1 MVLANQMDRV
11 ALFFDMS
18 NLYFVAR
25 DLGVRID
32 YARLLDFLVAGR
44 RLVCACAYV
53 TLAGEE
59 SSAVPFLTWLR
70 RNGFRVV
77 TRTLRRGSDGVLRGD
92 LDLELAVDVLL
103 QAPHVDVIVLVTGD
117 GDYCYLVEAVQ
128 RLGRRVEI
136 ASAPRNTAV
145 ELMELADYYI
155 DLEANLRHFS
165 QPRPSSIGRGEPGG
179 RASENW
185 RTRHEEEPEE
195 RGYELERGSEWGEQ
209 EYRDDDFGR

>member
-1 MVLANQMDRV
+1 MVLPNQIDRV
-11 ALFFDMS
+11 AVFFDMS

-32 YARLLDFLVAGR
+32 YARLLEFLVAGR
-44 RLVCACAYV
+44 RLVCAYAYV

-77 TRTLRRGSDGVLRGD
+77 TRTLRRGSDGALRGD
-92 LDLELAVDVLL
+92 LDLEMAVDVLL
-103 QAPHVDVIVLVTGD
+103 QTPHVDVIVLVTGD
-117 GDYCYLVEAVQ
+117 GEYCYLVETVQ

-145 ELMELADYYI
+145 ELMELADYYV
-155 DLEANLRHFS
+155 DLEVNLRHFS
-165 QPRPSSIGRGEPGG
+165 QPRPLAAGRVRPEPEHG
-179 RASENW
+179 
-185 RTRHEEEPEE
+185 EEEV
-195 RGYELERGSEWGEQ
+195 WQEQ
-209 EYRDDDFGR
+209 ELADDDLDR

>member
-1 MVLANQMDRV
+1 MVLASHLDRV

-18 NLYFVAR
+18 NLYYVAR

-44 RLVCACAYV
+44 RLVCAYAYV
-53 TLAGEE
+53 TLAGDE

-77 TRTLRRGSDGVLRGD
+77 TRSLRRGSDGALRGD

-145 ELMELADYYI
+145 ELMELADYYV

-165 QPRPSSIGRGEPGG
+165 QPRGPAPGRAEAGG
-179 RASENW
+179 RTGEYW
-185 RTRHEEEPEE
+185 RNRHEPEAEEAGNEE
-195 RGYELERGSEWGEQ
+195 RTTWGERGFS
-209 EYRDDDFGR
+209 DDDLGR

>member
-1 MVLANQMDRV
+1 MVLPNQIDRV
-11 ALFFDMS
+11 AVFFDMS

-32 YARLLDFLVAGR
+32 YARLLEFLVAGR
-44 RLVCACAYV
+44 RLVSAYAYV

-77 TRTLRRGSDGVLRGD
+77 TRTLRRGSDGALRGD
-92 LDLELAVDVLL
+92 LDLEMAVDVLL
-103 QAPHVDVIVLVTGD
+103 QTPHVDVIVLVTGD
-117 GDYCYLVEAVQ
+117 GEYCYLVETVQ

-145 ELMELADYYI
+145 ELMELADYYV
-155 DLEANLRHFS
+155 DLEVNLRHFS
-165 QPRPSSIGRGEPGG
+165 QPRPSAAGRVRPDPEHG
-179 RASENW
+179 
-185 RTRHEEEPEE
+185 EEEV
-195 RGYELERGSEWGEQ
+195 WQEQ
-209 EYRDDDFGR
+209 ELADDDLDR

>member
-1 MVLANQMDRV
+1 MVLANQLDRV
-11 ALFFDMS
+11 AVFFDMS

-44 RLVCACAYV
+44 RLVCAYAYV

-77 TRTLRRGSDGVLRGD
+77 TRTLRRGSDGALRGD
-92 LDLELAVDVLL
+92 LDLEMAVDVLL
-103 QAPHVDVIVLVTGD
+103 QAPHVDVLVLVTGD

-165 QPRPSSIGRGEPGG
+165 QPRAPAAGRNEAGRG
-179 RASENW
+179 ENW
-185 RTRHEEEPEE
+185 RTRHEAETEEED
-195 RGYELERGSEWGEQ
+195 RGYDLERRSTWGEQ
-209 EYRDDDFGR
+209 E

>member
-1 MVLANQMDRV
+1 MILPNQTDRV
-11 ALFFDMS
+11 AVFFDMS

-32 YARLLDFLVAGR
+32 YSRLLEFLVAGR
-44 RLVCACAYV
+44 RLACAYAYV
-53 TLAGEE
+53 TLASEE

-77 TRTLRRGSDGVLRGD
+77 TRTLRRAGDGTLRGD

-103 QAPHVDVIVLVTGD
+103 QTPHVDVVVLVTGD
-117 GDYCYLVEAVQ
+117 GDYCYLVETVQ

-145 ELMELADYYI
+145 ELMELADYYV

-165 QPRPSSIGRGEPGG
+165 QPRPPTQGRPESGGTNRVGEQ
-179 RASENW
+179 W
-185 RTRHEEEPEE
+185 RTRPESDSEAAWEE
-195 RGYELERGSEWGEQ
+195 REFA
-209 EYRDDDFGR
+209 DDDLDR

>member
-1 MVLANQMDRV
+1 MVLANQLDRV
-11 ALFFDMS
+11 AAFFDMS

-44 RLVCACAYV
+44 RLTCAYAYV

-77 TRTLRRGSDGVLRGD
+77 TRTLRRASDGSLRGD
-92 LDLELAVDVLL
+92 LDLELAIDVLL
-103 QAPHVDVIVLVTGD
+103 QVPHVDVIILVSGD
-117 GDYCYLVEAVQ
+117 SDYCYLVETVQ
-128 RLGRRVEI
+128 RLGRRVEV

-145 ELMELADYYI
+145 ELLELADYYV
-155 DLEANLRHFS
+155 DLEANIRHFS
-165 QPRPSSIGRGEPGG
+165 QPRPPTQGRPDNELNRAGEG
-179 RASENW
+179 W
-185 RTRHEEEPEE
+185 QTREEF
-195 RGYELERGSEWGEQ
+195 GQ
-209 EYRDDDFGR
+209 EKQPWEK

>member
-1 MVLANQMDRV
+1 MVLPNQIDRV
-11 ALFFDMS
+11 AVFFDMS

-32 YARLLDFLVAGR
+32 YARLLEFLVAGR
-44 RLVCACAYV
+44 RLVCAYAYV

-77 TRTLRRGSDGVLRGD
+77 TRTLRRGSDGALRGD
-92 LDLELAVDVLL
+92 LDLEMAVDVLL

-117 GDYCYLVEAVQ
+117 GDYCYLVETVQ

-145 ELMELADYYI
+145 ELMELADFYV
-155 DLEANLRHFS
+155 DLEVNLRHFS
-165 QPRPSSIGRGEPGG
+165 HSRPPAAGRVRPEPEHG
-179 RASENW
+179 
-185 RTRHEEEPEE
+185 EEEVWEQQ
-195 RGYELERGSEWGEQ
+195 ELA
-209 EYRDDDFGR
+209 DDDLDR

>member
-11 ALFFDMS
+11 AVFFDMS

-32 YARLLDFLVAGR
+32 YARLLEFLVAGR
-44 RLVCACAYV
+44 RLVCAYAYV
-53 TLAGEE
+53 TLAGDE
-59 SSAVPFLTWLR
+59 STAVPFLTWLR

-77 TRTLRRGSDGVLRGD
+77 TRTLRRASDGSLRGD

-103 QAPHVDVIVLVTGD
+103 QVPHVDVIILVSGD
-117 GDYCYLVEAVQ
+117 GDFCYLVETVQ

-145 ELMELADYYI
+145 ELMELADYYV

-165 QPRPSSIGRGEPGG
+165 QPRPGGPG
-179 RASENW
+179 RAENSANRSTESW
-185 RTRHEEEPEE
+185 RTRDEYEIHEPVWQEREPA
-195 RGYELERGSEWGEQ
+195 
-209 EYRDDDFGR
+209 DDDFDR

>member
-1 MVLANQMDRV
+1 MILANQTDRV
-11 ALFFDMS
+11 AVFFDMS

-32 YARLLDFLVAGR
+32 YARLLEFLVAGR
-44 RLVCACAYV
+44 RLVCAYAYV
-53 TLAGEE
+53 TLASED

-77 TRTLRRGSDGVLRGD
+77 TRTLRRAGDGTLRGD

-103 QAPHVDVIVLVTGD
+103 QAPHVDVVVLVTGD
-117 GDYCYLVEAVQ
+117 GDYCYLVETVQ

-165 QPRPSSIGRGEPGG
+165 QPRPPTQGRLESGSTNRVGEQ
-179 RASENW
+179 W
-185 RTRHEEEPEE
+185 RTRQEPDAEAAWE
-195 RGYELERGSEWGEQ
+195 GREFA
-209 EYRDDDFGR
+209 DDDLDR

>member
-1 MVLANQMDRV
+1 MVLPNQIDRV
-11 ALFFDMS
+11 AVFFDMS

-32 YARLLDFLVAGR
+32 YARLLEFLVAGR
-44 RLVCACAYV
+44 RLVCAYAYV

-77 TRTLRRGSDGVLRGD
+77 TRTLRRGSDGALRGD
-92 LDLELAVDVLL
+92 LDLEMAVDVLL
-103 QAPHVDVIVLVTGD
+103 QTPHVDVIVLVTGD
-117 GDYCYLVEAVQ
+117 GEYCYLVETVQ

-145 ELMELADYYI
+145 ELMELADYYV
-155 DLEANLRHFS
+155 DLEVNLRHFS
-165 QPRPSSIGRGEPGG
+165 QLRPPAAGRVRPEPEHG
-179 RASENW
+179 
-185 RTRHEEEPEE
+185 EEE
-195 RGYELERGSEWGEQ
+195 GWQDQELA
-209 EYRDDDFGR
+209 DDDLDR

>member
-1 MVLANQMDRV
+1 MVLPNQIDRV
-11 ALFFDMS
+11 AVFFDMS

-32 YARLLDFLVAGR
+32 YARLLEFLVAGR
-44 RLVCACAYV
+44 RLVCAYAYV

-77 TRTLRRGSDGVLRGD
+77 TRTLRRGSDGALRGD
-92 LDLELAVDVLL
+92 LDLEMAVDVLL

-117 GDYCYLVEAVQ
+117 GDYCYLVETVQ

-145 ELMELADYYI
+145 ELMELADFYV
-155 DLEANLRHFS
+155 DLEVNLRHFS
-165 QPRPSSIGRGEPGG
+165 HSRPPAAGRVRPEPEHG
-179 RASENW
+179 
-185 RTRHEEEPEE
+185 EEEVWE
-195 RGYELERGSEWGEQ
+195 EQ
-209 EYRDDDFGR
+209 ELTDEDLDR

>member
-1 MVLANQMDRV
+1 MILPNQTDRV
-11 ALFFDMS
+11 AVFFDMS

-32 YARLLDFLVAGR
+32 YSRLLEFLVAGR
-44 RLVCACAYV
+44 RLVCAYAYV
-53 TLAGEE
+53 TLASEE

-77 TRTLRRGSDGVLRGD
+77 TRTLRRAGDGTLRGD

-103 QAPHVDVIVLVTGD
+103 QAPHVDVVVLVTGD
-117 GDYCYLVEAVQ
+117 GDYCYLVETVQ

-145 ELMELADYYI
+145 ELMELADYYV

-165 QPRPSSIGRGEPGG
+165 QPRPSTQGRSESGG
-179 RASENW
+179 ANRVSEQW
-185 RTRHEEEPEE
+185 RTRQESDSEAAWEE
-195 RGYELERGSEWGEQ
+195 REFA
-209 EYRDDDFGR
+209 DDDLDR

>member
-1 MVLANQMDRV
+1 MILTNQIDRV

-44 RLVCACAYV
+44 RLVCAYAYV

-77 TRTLRRGSDGVLRGD
+77 TRTLRRGSDGTLRGD

-103 QAPHVDVIVLVTGD
+103 QAPHVDVVVLVTGD

-128 RLGRRVEI
+128 RLGKRVEI

-145 ELMELADYYI
+145 ELMELADYYV

-165 QPRPSSIGRGEPGG
+165 QPRATAPGKGELGG
-179 RASENW
+179 RAGEAW
-185 RTRHEEEPEE
+185 RDRREGEAAEE
-195 RGYELERGSEWGEQ
+195 GEQ
-209 EYRDDDFGR
+209 FEGRSSWSEREYADDDFDR

>member
-1 MVLANQMDRV
+1 MILPNQTDRV
-11 ALFFDMS
+11 AVFFDMS

-32 YARLLDFLVAGR
+32 YSRLLEFLVAGR
-44 RLVCACAYV
+44 RLVCAYAYV
-53 TLAGEE
+53 TLASEE

-77 TRTLRRGSDGVLRGD
+77 TRTLRRAGDGTLRGD

-103 QAPHVDVIVLVTGD
+103 QAPHVDVVVLVTGD
-117 GDYCYLVEAVQ
+117 GDYCYLVETVQ

-145 ELMELADYYI
+145 ELMELADYYV

-165 QPRPSSIGRGEPGG
+165 QPRPSTQGRSESGGANRVGEQ
-179 RASENW
+179 W
-185 RTRHEEEPEE
+185 RTRQESDSEAAWEE
-195 RGYELERGSEWGEQ
+195 REFA
-209 EYRDDDFGR
+209 DDDLDR